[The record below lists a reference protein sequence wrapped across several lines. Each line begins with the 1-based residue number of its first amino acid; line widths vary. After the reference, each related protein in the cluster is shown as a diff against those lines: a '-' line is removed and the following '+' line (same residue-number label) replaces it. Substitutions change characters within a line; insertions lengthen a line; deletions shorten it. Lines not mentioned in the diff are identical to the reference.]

1 MVSTKE
7 GFSRVALYGGAF
19 DPVHNAHLRVASYA
33 LKQVG
38 LDRVLFI
45 PAAQSPLK
53 KNPPVASDEARVEM
67 LELATDGERRY
78 RVETYEVEKGGVSFT
93 IETVRHFRA
102 EYPNAELFWMVGADQ
117 FEQLD
122 RWHEIEELA
131 EMVTFLVFGR
141 PGYGHQACEIEGLKY
156 FTVDAPEMD
165 ESSTEI
171 RRLCQAGEPLTGMV
185 PDAVEAFISEE
196 GLYTDP
202 E

>member
-1 MVSTKE
+1 MASTKA
-7 GFSRVALYGGAF
+7 GFTRVALYGGAF

-38 LDRVLFI
+38 LDRILFI
-45 PAAQSPLK
+45 PSAQSPLK
-53 KNPPVASDEARVEM
+53 KNPPRASDEERVEM

-78 RVETYEVEKGGVSFT
+78 RVETFEVEKGGVSY
-93 IETVRHFRA
+93 TVDTVTNFRK

-122 RWHEIEELA
+122 RWHKIEELA

-141 PGYGHQACEIEGLKY
+141 PGYGHKACEIEGLKY
-156 FTVDAPEMD
+156 FTVDAPKMD
-165 ESSTEI
+165 ESSTTI
-171 RRLCQAGEPLTGMV
+171 RRRCRAGESVEGML

-196 GLYTDP
+196 GLYT
-202 E
+202 EAE

>member
-1 MVSTKE
+1 MASTKA
-7 GFSRVALYGGAF
+7 GFTRVALYGGAF

-38 LDRVLFI
+38 LDRILFI
-45 PAAQSPLK
+45 PSAQSPLK
-53 KNPPVASDEARVEM
+53 KNPPRASDEERVEM

-78 RVETYEVEKGGVSFT
+78 RVETFEVEKGGVSY
-93 IETVRHFRA
+93 TVDTVTHFRK

-122 RWHEIEELA
+122 RWHKIEELA

-141 PGYGHQACEIEGLKY
+141 PGYGHIACEIEGLKY
-156 FTVDAPEMD
+156 FTVDAPKMD
-165 ESSTEI
+165 ESSTTI
-171 RRLCQAGEPLTGMV
+171 RRLCRAGESVEGML

-196 GLYTDP
+196 GLYT
-202 E
+202 EAE